1 MYILLNTV
9 KSFSVGCGQ
18 ELTDKENQYFP
29 FKEHMRKCPE
39 LSNKCTFLTEKR
51 KAIELHPGQMLT
63 SAKIKLQLFPINE
76 ETRIGLEK
84 VTW

>member
-1 MYILLNTV
+1 M
-9 KSFSVGCGQ
+9 
-18 ELTDKENQYFP
+18 TDKENQYFP

-39 LSNKCTFLTEKR
+39 LPNKCTFLTEKR
-51 KAIELHPGQMLT
+51 EAIELHPGQMLT